1 MVMPCRRFVMH
12 QVCERDAEVTIADPS
27 RFVTDGSQ
35 ELDIDEIDDEA
46 TRRRNE
52 PQ

>member
-1 MVMPCRRFVMH
+1 MH
-12 QVCERDAEVTIADPS
+12 QVCGHDAEETIADLS

-35 ELDIDEIDDEA
+35 DLDIDEIGDEA